1 MDVLLPILAGLNLG
15 CFLEILPD
23 ALRVAKRMRV
33 KASIYLDDFR

>member
-1 MDVLLPILAGLNLG
+1 MDVLLLILVGLNLG

-23 ALRVAKRMRV
+23 ALSYAKRMRT